1 MLKIA
6 ISGSTGRMGL
16 ALINA
21 ISKDKDFKLIGGVAS
36 ESNSNIGKDLGEM
49 AGEKRIDVKL
59 SSKLSDLPKVDVLI
73 ISLKQNLVCNQ
84 LNTRKITIRL
94 FF

>member
-59 SSKLSDLPKVDVLI
+59 SSKLLSLI
-73 ISLKQNLVCNQ
+73 HI
-84 LNTRKITIRL
+84 
-94 FF
+94 

>member
-6 ISGSTGRMGL
+6 ISGSTGKMGL

-36 ESNSNIGKDLGEM
+36 ESILIIGKDLG
-49 AGEKRIDVKL
+49 
-59 SSKLSDLPKVDVLI
+59 
-73 ISLKQNLVCNQ
+73 
-84 LNTRKITIRL
+84 
-94 FF
+94 